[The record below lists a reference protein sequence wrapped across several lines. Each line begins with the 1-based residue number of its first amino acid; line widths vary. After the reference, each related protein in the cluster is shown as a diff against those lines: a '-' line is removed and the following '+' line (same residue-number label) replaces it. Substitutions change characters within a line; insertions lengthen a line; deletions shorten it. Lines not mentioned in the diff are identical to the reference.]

1 MFELREKLKSIDV
14 VLASQSP
21 RRKELLGVICEDFR
35 IVPAK
40 GEEIIPEGLEIEK
53 IPQQLALNKCREI
66 AEGNVNSLVIGCD
79 TVVVLGDRIMGKP
92 ENDEDAFEMLRALS
106 EENAEITRKR
116 NVVKSA
122 IGTLSYTEM
131 HAIVHVFE
139 ELDGKE
145 GLLVTSKVADR
156 AGITRSVVVNA
167 LRKFESAGVIESRS
181 SGMKG
186 TFIRVLNDA
195 MYAELP
201 QMKGKLAA
209 V

>member
-1 MFELREKLKSIDV
+1 MFKLREKLKSIDV

-106 EENAEITRKR
+106 GQTHRVISGTALYYKGEYHAFATVTEVTFKELSDADIYGYIATGETGDKAGAYGIQGQGCLLVKGFKGDYFNVVGLPVSELADKLAEI
-116 NVVKSA
+116 
-122 IGTLSYTEM
+122 I
-131 HAIVHVFE
+131 
-139 ELDGKE
+139 
-145 GLLVTSKVADR
+145 
-156 AGITRSVVVNA
+156 
-167 LRKFESAGVIESRS
+167 
-181 SGMKG
+181 
-186 TFIRVLNDA
+186 
-195 MYAELP
+195 
-201 QMKGKLAA
+201 
-209 V
+209 